1 MAKPIHSMIRV
12 LDEQR
17 STEFYRQA
25 LALEI
30 FDRLQFEDFTL
41 VFLRNPA
48 SDFELELTIN
58 HGRAEPY
65 AHGTSYGHF
74 AVSVDDLDGEH
85 ERCYRLGLNPT
96 PIKELMSDGQLAV
109 RFFFLED
116 PDGYKVEVVQR
127 QGRYV

>member
-1 MAKPIHSMIRV
+1 MR
-12 LDEQR
+12 R
-17 STEFYRQA
+17 
-25 LALEI
+25 
-30 FDRLQFEDFTL
+30 DRLVTVAVLVAGSVALMHLYRVARPHDAILGDITNPLSAIKDF
-41 VFLRNPA
+41 VIRR
-48 SDFELELTIN
+48 SDGSPLYNL
-58 HGRAEPY
+58 
-65 AHGTSYGHF
+65 